1 MKKKLHESFSMKE
14 FKNAMYILRIWIEQ
28 HRSQK
33 IRRLLQT
40 KYVQKV
46 LWSFNMTN
54 FRLTRTTLLMLTQL
68 RRTPST
74 AEEKEHM
81 KGYPTHK
88 LWSHRWI
95 SKKHTGKLSS
105 TYYSTFVALGI
116 WCWHMVQTRSMYQKA
131 IPTPNMLEIWTFGSL
146 PHTTCL
152 CTHVEW
158 YPGDQIFKTIWL
170 RLLRK
175 LIT

>member
-1 MKKKLHESFSMKE
+1 MEEIHKIMITKMKKKLHESFSMKE

-81 KGYPTHK
+81 KG
-88 LWSHRWI
+88 I
-95 SKKHTGKLSS
+95 SYASS
-105 TYYSTFVALGI
+105 V
-116 WCWHMVQTRSMYQKA
+116 
-131 IPTPNMLEIWTFGSL
+131 GSL
-146 PHTTCL
+146 NYAMVTTRA
-152 CTHVEW
+152 
-158 YPGDQIFKTIWL
+158 D
-170 RLLRK
+170 LLYDVGVNIRDI
-175 LIT
+175 LNSRMRH